1 MTTLTC
7 HDHTHPHPRP
17 FGTAATL
24 DKMLRRDYHDASGT
38 FLTTH
43 YLKPEDDG
51 QWPAVPPGADP
62 KGTVEGKPTAFGDHS
77 IGGSH
82 L

>member
-24 DKMLRRDYHDASGT
+24 DKMLRRDYYDARGT
-38 FLTTH
+38 FLATH
-43 YLKPEDDG
+43 HLKPEDNG
-51 QWPAVPPGADP
+51 RWPAVPPGADHP
-62 KGTVEGKPTAFGDHS
+62 KGTVEGKPTFF
-77 IGGSH
+77 GGSH